1 MATSTNKP
9 RSSYFSPAELQIL
22 MTAYAESEHIFL
34 LKSNTMAAA
43 KKRELAWKK
52 IADRVRVFEKKKMF
66 SLECSTYSTIIF
78 HMCVCAHSCNTTGP
92 KRTWLQLKMKYKNVV
107 QTDKV

>member
-34 LKSNTMAAA
+34 LKINTLAAA
-43 KKRELAWKK
+43 KKRELAW
-52 IADRVRVFEKKKMF
+52 EKKKLTESMREYLF
-66 SLECSTYSTIIF
+66 EIYLRSFLLNVPLIQQLYSI
-78 HMCVCAHSCNTTGP
+78 CVFVRTGATQQAP
-92 KRTWLQLKMKYKNVV
+92 N
-107 QTDKV
+107 